1 MKLSD
6 ALVCALVDLGV
17 RHVFGVSGAN
27 IEHFHD
33 AIHRASPGVIES
45 VLAKTETGAAF
56 MADAQA
62 RVHGSLGVC
71 CATSGGGMM
80 NLAVGIAESFQA
92 SIPVLAIVGQT
103 PSQLDGRGAFQE
115 STGIGRTVD
124 ALAMMRT
131 ISKFAVRIDD
141 PRTFWRTLR
150 DALVACFE
158 GRPGPA
164 VLLVPRDAF
173 DAEVGPMPDGF
184 PRSLDELRATVTP
197 DPLGLRALVHALR
210 RAKRPALVV
219 GPFAAASARAGSVR
233 RFAEA
238 MQLPVFTTM
247 EAVAAFPHEH
257 RLFAGIVGAAGHPS
271 AHACLNSEVD
281 RIVVVGSDL
290 GMMVRGP
297 ILRGLER
304 ARVAIVHPEPAEAVR
319 AVPAALHVRGDLE
332 LIFQRLLEAHR
343 AEAFPSRHEVPE
355 IARYAAR
362 LVDDSESSSADLL
375 QSEAITVLED
385 QLSPRAHVVV
395 DAGNCAAAA
404 LHGMNLGGIASSTIA
419 LGMGGMGYSIAAA
432 VGTQLL
438 AKPGETTMV
447 VLGDGAFLMLGLEV
461 HTAVELGLPILF
473 VVFNNAAHGMC
484 VTRQNLF
491 FEGRHEATRYERV
504 SIASAARGLGSP
516 SRLWVGRAR
525 SRGEMTDLL
534 AHYRAQGPMPGVLE
548 LEILREEVPPFAP
561 FLGAD
566 APTVVARPE
575 RVTVPAA

>member
-1 MKLSD
+1 MKLSE
-6 ALVCALVDLGV
+6 ALVAALVELGV

-33 AIHRASPGVIES
+33 AIFRAGPERIVS

-62 RVHGSLGVC
+62 RVHGTLGVC

-92 SIPVLAIVGQT
+92 SVPVLAIVGQT
-103 PSQLDGRGAFQE
+103 PSHLDGRGAFQE

-124 ALAMMRT
+124 ALAMMRA
-131 ISKFAVRIDD
+131 ISKFSARVDD
-141 PRTFWRTLR
+141 PSAFWFTLR

-173 DAEVGPMPDGF
+173 DAEVGAMPAWF
-184 PRSLDELRATVTP
+184 PRSLAELREVLTP
-197 DPLGLRALVHALR
+197 DPLGLHALVHALR

-219 GPFAAASARAGSVR
+219 GPFAAASARAGSLR

-238 MQLPVFTTM
+238 LQIPVFTTM
-247 EAVAAFPHEH
+247 EAVAAFPQEH
-257 RLFAGIVGAAGHPS
+257 RLFAGVVGAAGHPS
-271 AHACLNSEVD
+271 AHACLNGEVD

-290 GMMVRGP
+290 GMMVRSP

-304 ARVAIVHPEPAEAVR
+304 ARVAIVHPEPAEAIR
-319 AVPAALHVRGDLE
+319 AVPAALHVRGDIE
-332 LIFQRLLEAHR
+332 VVFHRLLEAHR
-343 AEAFPSRHEVPE
+343 SEAFSSRHAIPE
-355 IARYAAR
+355 LTRYAAR
-362 LVDDSESSSADLL
+362 LVDEREAPEGDLL
-375 QSEAITVLED
+375 QSEAIAVLED
-385 QLSPRAHVVV
+385 HLGSRAHVVV

-404 LHGMNLGGIASSTIA
+404 LHGMNLGGVASSTIA

-432 VGTQLL
+432 IGTQLL
-438 AKPGETTMV
+438 ASPGETTTV
-447 VLGDGAFLMLGLEV
+447 VLGDGAFLMLGLEI

-484 VTRQNLF
+484 VTRQDLF
-491 FEGRHEATRYERV
+491 FQGRHEATQYDRV
-504 SIASAARGLGSP
+504 SVASAARGLGNAE
-516 SRLWVGRAR
+516 RLWVGRAR
-525 SRGEMTDLL
+525 SRGEMADLL

-548 LEILREEVPPFAP
+548 LEILHEEVPPFAP

-566 APTVVARPE
+566 APTVAANPARVAF
-575 RVTVPAA
+575 PAA